1 MIFFWPAA
9 CAFLVSSSIKRRP
22 QRRETRRAMVEE
34 DLSRVPRDELEEM
47 VRVLRAEKAALL
59 RMQRPSESSAFDLEA
74 AAVSAG
80 FAFESY
86 NAPVGARWER
96 GAEGCDV
103 AFASPSFV
111 RECYA
116 GAVVVRVLEARGL
129 RDETELREVALTGAK
144 SDPYVKLAIIE
155 PPRKSTIQARAGN
168 ATDVARSTTIW
179 RKGGGDTV
187 RWPANESY
195 CLFVR
200 EPANARLAVTVLDEE
215 VAGDDQILGAGEVAL
230 STASSRRTTVALKAD
245 ADSKML
251 DPGAG
256 LAGAAV
262 ATLAGAATGGAAI
275 LGLAAAAAA
284 AAANE
289 KRGFLDLDIS
299 YHPFNSDED
308 VLALAP
314 SLADASSGERGPAG
328 ATPGVDWFDICK
340 DVNSTRAADY
350 KALCFLDNRV
360 TGTQAGVWRDEKRK
374 SVLVAFRGT
383 SEPRDLVTDASAA
396 TTAWAGGSGDS
407 VPPALGDPRV
417 HAGFRSALDSVA
429 RRLKQL
435 LIVAADD
442 DIANYRLELTGHSLG
457 GALAT
462 LFALDVAGG
471 VDPEASLPVRPPKS
485 GWFPL
490 FDQPVKRKGAWRK
503 PKHLQLV
510 TFGAPRSGDLAFV
523 EALDLRVPSHFR
535 VVNGQDIVARLP
547 RGFSYA
553 HAGATILVSDDPDD
567 DPLWVEGTDDGDCPL
582 RAGDAARG
590 SSLFASPLAQGSFL
604 SGLLDEALN
613 ATDASSQ
620 SAEAWNPFAQTL
632 DVASRFTD
640 LAVTK
645 LASATPAQL
654 AALAGVDQGYAELE
668 LKLLSA
674 LTSGDAITHHLE
686 PAYFSALRRAANHTT
701 SSRRRF

>member
-1 MIFFWPAA
+1 MIFFCHA
-9 CAFLVSSSIKRRP
+9 LVLSPSVRGT
-22 QRRETRRAMVEE
+22 TRRAMVEE
-34 DLSRVPRDELEEM
+34 DLSRVPRDDLEEM

-59 RMQRPSESSAFDLEA
+59 RMQRPVEPSPSAFDMEA

-96 GAEGCDV
+96 GADGCDV
-103 AFASPSFV
+103 AFASPGFV
-111 RECYA
+111 RDCYA

-155 PPRKSTIQARAGN
+155 PQKSTIQARAGN

-179 RKGGGDTV
+179 RKGGDDTV

-200 EPANARLAVTVLDEE
+200 QPVNARLAVTVMDEE
-215 VAGDDQILGAGEVAL
+215 VAGDDQVLGAGEVAL
-230 STASSRRTTVALKAD
+230 NKVSSTRTTVALTAD

-289 KRGFLDLDIS
+289 KRGFIDLEIS
-299 YHPFNSDED
+299 YHPFNSDDD
-308 VLALAP
+308 VFALAP
-314 SLADASSGERGPAG
+314 SLAAEASEAKDARGPAG
-328 ATPGVDWFDICK
+328 ATPGVDWFEICEDLK
-340 DVNSTRAADY
+340 SSRAAQY
-350 KALCFLDNRV
+350 QALCFLDNRL
-360 TGTQAGVWRDEKRK
+360 TGTQAGIWRDEKRK
-374 SVLVAFRGT
+374 SLLVAFRGT

-490 FDQPVKRKGAWRK
+490 FDQPVKRKETWRK
-503 PKHLQLV
+503 PKHLQLI
-510 TFGAPRSGDLAFV
+510 TFGAPRSGDLAFA

-553 HAGATILVSDDPDD
+553 HAGSTILVSDDPDD

-582 RAGDAARG
+582 RTADAARG
-590 SSLFASPLAQGSFL
+590 NNLFASPLAQGSLL

-620 SAEAWNPFAQTL
+620 QSAEAAWNPFAQTL
-632 DVASRFTD
+632 DVATRFTD
-640 LAVTK
+640 LAVSK
-645 LASATPAQL
+645 LTSATPAQL
-654 AALAGVDQGYAELE
+654 AALAGVDQAYAELE
-668 LKLLSA
+668 IKLLSA

-686 PAYFSALRRAANHTT
+686 PAYFSALRRAAKDHT
-701 SSRRRF
+701 SSRR